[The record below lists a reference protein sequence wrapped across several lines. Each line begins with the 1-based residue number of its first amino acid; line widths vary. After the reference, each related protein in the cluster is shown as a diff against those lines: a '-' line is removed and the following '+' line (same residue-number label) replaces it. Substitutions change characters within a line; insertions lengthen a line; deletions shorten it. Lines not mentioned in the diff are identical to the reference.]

1 MIFPA
6 TLVRQ
11 MVAVATLL
19 SVGLLH
25 AQNLE
30 QLQDSFKSD
39 LESALTVLSASQKK
53 IADEKVP
60 LSKRIN
66 ELEARVIEKRQELSR
81 LERSS
86 DNQLVELN
94 ALKTLR

>member
-1 MIFPA
+1 MQLMIFPA

-11 MVAVATLL
+11 MAAVATLL
-19 SVGLLH
+19 SVSLLH

-53 IADEKVP
+53 IADEKRKMME
-60 LSKRIN
+60 SEDNGIYFIKSGRC
-66 ELEARVIEKRQELSR
+66 VIQNGEY
-81 LERSS
+81 
-86 DNQLVELN
+86 
-94 ALKTLR
+94 